1 MGMKVGDKVQATH
14 LWPYQGKA
22 DEVPFDAI
30 ISHIDDF
37 FIGEIKVVSISSG
50 IEYRLDPTQYETY
63 D

>member
-1 MGMKVGDKVQATH
+1 MKLGDKVQATL
-14 LWPYQGKA
+14 LWAYQEGK

-30 ISHIDDF
+30 ISHIDEF

>member
-1 MGMKVGDKVQATH
+1 MGMKVGDKVSVTH
-14 LWPYQGKA
+14 LWPYQGKI

-30 ISHIDDF
+30 ISYVDDF

-50 IEYRLDPTQYETY
+50 IEYRLDPTQYELH

>member
-1 MGMKVGDKVQATH
+1 MEMKVGDKVQSTH